1 MIITLKKNADKKQ
14 VDCLLGWLRDHKVTP
29 HVSAGESETIIGCV
43 GDVARLDIG
52 LVQAL
57 SVVEAV
63 QRIQE
68 PYKEA
73 NRKFH
78 PEDTVVDCSGFKVG
92 GGNFQVIAGPCSV
105 ESEEQ
110 VLAIAKAVKAAGAT
124 MLRGGAFKPRTS
136 PYSFQGLGKRGL
148 EILLQAKRETGLPI
162 VTELMRIEHLELFND
177 VDVIQIGARN
187 MQNFDLL
194 KEVGAHSKKPVLLK
208 RGMSAT
214 LQELL
219 MSAEYIMASGNPNV
233 MLCERGIRTFETAMR
248 NTIDLT
254 VIPMLKRLSHLP
266 VVIDPSHATGYSYLV
281 EPCAM
286 GATAMGADALIIE
299 VHNDPAHALCDGVQS
314 QTPEM
319 FAEMMQKINALRP
332 YAWKRV

>member
-14 VDCLLGWLRDHKVTP
+14 VDCLLGWLRDHRVTP

-78 PEDTVVDCSGFKVG
+78 PEDTTVDCGGPKIG

-110 VLAIAKAVKAAGAT
+110 VIAIARAVKAAGAT
-124 MLRGGAFKPRTS
+124 LVRGGAFKPRTS

-214 LQELL
+214 L
-219 MSAEYIMASGNPNV
+219 
-233 MLCERGIRTFETAMR
+233 
-248 NTIDLT
+248 
-254 VIPMLKRLSHLP
+254 
-266 VVIDPSHATGYSYLV
+266 
-281 EPCAM
+281 
-286 GATAMGADALIIE
+286 
-299 VHNDPAHALCDGVQS
+299 
-314 QTPEM
+314 
-319 FAEMMQKINALRP
+319 
-332 YAWKRV
+332 

>member
-78 PEDTVVDCSGFKVG
+78 PEDE
-92 GGNFQVIAGPCSV
+92 QVI
-105 ESEEQ
+105 
-110 VLAIAKAVKAAGAT
+110 AIAKAVKAAGAT

-148 EILLQAKRETGLPI
+148 EILLTAKRETGLPI
-162 VTELMRIEHLELFND
+162 VTELMRIEHLDLFND

-219 MSAEYIMASGNPNV
+219 MSAEYVMASGNPNV
-233 MLCERGIRTFETAMR
+233 ILCERGIRTYETATR

-254 VIPMLKRLSHLP
+254 VVPVLHRLTHLP
-266 VVIDPSHATGYSYLV
+266 VIVDPSHATGVARLV

-286 GATAMGADALIIE
+286 GAVAMGADGLIIE
-299 VHNDPAHALCDGVQS
+299 VHNDPPHALCDGAQS

-319 FAEMMQKINALRP
+319 FAETMRRVAALRP
-332 YAWKRV
+332 LAYQLHD

>member
-92 GGNFQVIAGPCSV
+92 GGNFQVIVGPCSV
-105 ESEEQ
+105 ENEEQ
-110 VLAIAKAVKAAGAT
+110 VIAIARAVKAAGAT

-148 EILLQAKRETGLPI
+148 EILIQAKRETGLPI

-214 LQELL
+214 LQ
-219 MSAEYIMASGNPNV
+219 
-233 MLCERGIRTFETAMR
+233 
-248 NTIDLT
+248 
-254 VIPMLKRLSHLP
+254 
-266 VVIDPSHATGYSYLV
+266 
-281 EPCAM
+281 
-286 GATAMGADALIIE
+286 
-299 VHNDPAHALCDGVQS
+299 
-314 QTPEM
+314 
-319 FAEMMQKINALRP
+319 
-332 YAWKRV
+332 